1 MVCRGDLDGH
11 AAGEGA
17 GTVTET
23 PKPVRSAKTEAT
35 WVWYLLQRGPNGLL
49 MNNNHNLDL

>member
-17 GTVTET
+17 GTVAET